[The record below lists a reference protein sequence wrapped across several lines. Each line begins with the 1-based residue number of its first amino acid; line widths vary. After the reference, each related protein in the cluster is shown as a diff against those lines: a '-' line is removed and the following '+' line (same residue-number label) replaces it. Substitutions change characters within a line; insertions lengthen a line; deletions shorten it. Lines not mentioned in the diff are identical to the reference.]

1 MTGVTNFAIE
11 SGMTLAVH
19 RIWQCVLALKQN
31 QMKIG
36 IIPNLDT
43 NFDTQE
49 FTDAPVMATQN
60 HKMCYSISFISVE
73 QLEIQNMIKHISYY
87 QRFLKNTTME

>member
-1 MTGVTNFAIE
+1 
-11 SGMTLAVH
+11 
-19 RIWQCVLALKQN
+19 
-31 QMKIG
+31 MKIG

-49 FTDAPVMATQN
+49 FTDAPVTATQN

-87 QRFLKNTTME
+87 